1 MVGIEMVGFVI
12 MVGVVMVVELGINVI
27 GIWSVLL

>member
-1 MVGIEMVGFVI
+1 MVGIEVVGFVI
-12 MVGVVMVVELGINVI
+12 MAGVVMVVELGINVA